1 MGFKQHFINE
11 YGENYILD
19 KCAEKGCFFKDIKKE
34 DYVILDGDGLE
45 KRNGRS
51 SVDCIIIKLKTNLDN
66 KYDIIL
72 CELTSG
78 SKDLKKVR
86 QKFEDSGSL
95 VVNVMKNM
103 GEEINNISCLLLGK
117 IKDNGQRITYKNLLN
132 PVFIKG
138 FKRNDI
144 FIRKESCEYSINNF
158 KFN

>member
-1 MGFKQHFINE
+1 MGFKQHF
-11 YGENYILD
+11 
-19 KCAEKGCFFKDIKKE
+19 
-34 DYVILDGDGLE
+34 
-45 KRNGRS
+45 
-51 SVDCIIIKLKTNLDN
+51 DCIIIKLKTNLDN

-78 SKDLKKVR
+78 SRDLKKVR

-144 FIRKESCEYSINNF
+144 YFNVGFRKTRRLGLGTTNKRYI
-158 KFN
+158 